1 MATEQ
6 MASNYFPSTRQW
18 PEIRQALVIIH
29 VAGMVAYCQ
38 LGTITRRHK
47 AKWDWQYIVLPLVFC
62 FFPMLYICQMM
73 MSVPLAVRN
82 IIWRPYQG
90 LKYYVSGILGVY
102 LERKVFRDYD
112 DPTI

>member
-1 MATEQ
+1 
-6 MASNYFPSTRQW
+6 
-18 PEIRQALVIIH
+18 
-29 VAGMVAYCQ
+29 
-38 LGTITRRHK
+38 
-47 AKWDWQYIVLPLVFC
+47 
-62 FFPMLYICQMM
+62 MLYICQMM